1 MFGGNKEPFMSKNV
15 IHSIGDLVFLVF
27 NSVYSTL
34 QNQKSKSFHN
44 VSSRTRFEENIYLV
58 SNRGKV
64 TIDTREN
71 L

>member
-1 MFGGNKEPFMSKNV
+1 MNDIYVKEC
-15 IHSIGDLVFLVF
+15 HSLHWRLSLFEF

-44 VSSRTRFEENIYLV
+44 VSSRTGFEENIYLV

-64 TIDTREN
+64 TIDIREN

>member
-34 QNQKSKSFHN
+34 QNQIWVPKEDVMCVRN
-44 VSSRTRFEENIYLV
+44 
-58 SNRGKV
+58 
-64 TIDTREN
+64 
-71 L
+71 